1 MTASMQPR
9 RAPGHRDPG
18 PAELVQLA
26 RIARRYY
33 LQGRSKRAIG
43 EEFGLSPLQV
53 ARSLLKARESGLVR
67 ITVDFPCHTPL
78 NNEEQP

>member
-1 MTASMQPR
+1 MTALTQPR
-9 RAPGHRDPG
+9 REPGHRDPG

-26 RIARRYY
+26 RIAHRYY

-43 EEFGLSPLQV
+43 EEFGLSRFQV

-67 ITVDFPCHTPL
+67 ITIDFRCDAPL
-78 NNEEQP
+78 NKEEQP

>member
-1 MTASMQPR
+1 MTALTQPR
-9 RAPGHRDPG
+9 REPGHRDPG

-33 LQGRSKRAIG
+33 LEGKPKRAIA
-43 EEFGLSPLQV
+43 EEFGLSRFQV

-67 ITVDFPCHTPL
+67 ITMDFPCDTPL
-78 NNEEQP
+78 NEEEQQ